1 MTIKSSLFFIT
12 ALGLSLPSFAFFC
25 PTNFNQIEMGM
36 TLDQVSSTCGKPTS
50 IKEVTKENDNVPQE
64 WVYFV
69 PQSVGVSA
77 FQQTQGTLKTSIAFD
92 ADGKA
97 VNISVNG
104 LGVGSSTICGGQQIQ
119 LGDTRDTIGK
129 ACGDP
134 GFKNK
139 AENNNPPTKETHVTY
154 DTNPPMTLIFRNGL
168 LMERQ

>member
-1 MTIKSSLFFIT
+1 MNSKMICFFT
-12 ALGLSLPSFAFFC
+12 ALGLITPSFAFFC
-25 PTNFNQIEMGM
+25 PTNFSQIEMGM
-36 TLDQVSSTCGKPTS
+36 TLDQVTATCGKPTT

-64 WVYFV
+64 WNYFI

-104 LGVGSSTICGGQQIQ
+104 LGVGASTICGGQQIQ
-119 LGDTRDTIGK
+119 LGDSKDTISK

-134 GFKNK
+134 TFKNK
-139 AENNNPPTKETHVTY
+139 ADNNNPPTKETQVTY
-154 DTNPPMTLIFRNGL
+154 DSNPPQTLIFRNGL

>member
-1 MTIKSSLFFIT
+1 MQFKSSFLFVIT
-12 ALGLSLPSFAFFC
+12 LGIACPTFAFFC
-25 PTNFNQIEMGM
+25 PTNFKQIEMGM

-69 PQSVGVSA
+69 PQNVGVSA
-77 FQQTQGTLKTSIAFD
+77 FQQTQGTLKTSVAFD

-119 LGDTRDTIGK
+119 LGDSRDTIAK

-134 GFKNK
+134 SFKNK

-154 DTNPPMTLIFRNGL
+154 DSNPPMTLIFRNGL